1 MLFRKD
7 VLDEIGLLDESFFM
21 YGEDID
27 ISYRVI
33 KKGYDNYYLPTSII
47 HYKGESTPK
56 HSIKYVRIFY
66 EAMDIFFKKHNS
78 NTSFAYSLF
87 IRFAILF
94 RATIA
99 GSYRLANRM
108 TGNINQKG
116 KRLCND
122 LVISSPAQNIRIND
136 IIRDSSVAYSS
147 VKNICEKVDI
157 DIISEKITTAN
168 LSAI

>member
-66 EAMDIFFKKHNS
+66 EAMDIFFKKYNF

-94 RATIA
+94 KATIA
-99 GSYRLANRM
+99 GLYRLAKRITGKINR
-108 TGNINQKG
+108 KC
-116 KRLCND
+116 KRLFHF
-122 LVISSPAQNIRIND
+122 LVIFCPAQNIRIY
-136 IIRDSSVAYSS
+136 DSVRYIVCS
-147 VKNICEKVDI
+147 
-157 DIISEKITTAN
+157 
-168 LSAI
+168 